1 MKQKI
6 PVYWMHCKACEILI
20 ENKISEIA
28 WVKVEN
34 ISQKENFI
42 EVNVK
47 SKDLI
52 PEIQKSLIDLWYKS
66 EDTDKK
72 NSFFDYTII
81 FLTFII
87 FGLLFFLFKDVEFFS
102 SLLKTENMSIL
113 FIILIWFVA
122 SLSTCL
128 AVTWWIIVWFS
139 KYIDTSNNTYS
150 HLKTQTKFHIGRILW
165 FAIFGW
171 ILWSI
176 WGFIWS
182 FWMLN
187 KVFLGIAWI
196 FMLYMWLNMLW
207 FIKYKLSL
215 PKIFWTKILNIK
227 NPVFAPLIWALTFF
241 LPCWF
246 TQSMQV
252 YAISSG
258 SFFSWAMIMWAFA
271 LGTLPVLFAIGFWSS
286 YLKDKNFHYLNKVI
300 GVLVVYFGLF
310 ILAGFANMFHINLWA
325 SQTNQSISSENN
337 GEIQEINVSHNGYSF
352 DDIILSGS
360 QNYRITIIPESDGL
374 GCMFTLTVPW
384 LDGNQYLVKKWVPI
398 VLNLKNPK
406 PWTYKAVC
414 TSMWMEQ
421 GKIIVR

>member
-66 EDTDKK
+66 EKTPKED
-72 NSFFDYTII
+72 SFFDYTII

-128 AVTWWIIVWFS
+128 AVTWWIVVWFS

-176 WGFIWS
+176 WGFI
-182 FWMLN
+182 
-187 KVFLGIAWI
+187 
-196 FMLYMWLNMLW
+196 
-207 FIKYKLSL
+207 
-215 PKIFWTKILNIK
+215 
-227 NPVFAPLIWALTFF
+227 
-241 LPCWF
+241 
-246 TQSMQV
+246 
-252 YAISSG
+252 
-258 SFFSWAMIMWAFA
+258 
-271 LGTLPVLFAIGFWSS
+271 
-286 YLKDKNFHYLNKVI
+286 
-300 GVLVVYFGLF
+300 
-310 ILAGFANMFHINLWA
+310 
-325 SQTNQSISSENN
+325 
-337 GEIQEINVSHNGYSF
+337 
-352 DDIILSGS
+352 
-360 QNYRITIIPESDGL
+360 
-374 GCMFTLTVPW
+374 
-384 LDGNQYLVKKWVPI
+384 
-398 VLNLKNPK
+398 
-406 PWTYKAVC
+406 
-414 TSMWMEQ
+414 
-421 GKIIVR
+421 